1 VPRTVVCISR
11 LLGAQGEQIG
21 RLVAERLGFSHLDE
35 EIVTRAAVRG
45 GLDPGEVADA
55 EQRKS
60 FLRRLLGEL
69 GQEGGAEASG
79 FVYFFPSLVDREE
92 KADAA
97 ALIREAIE
105 ETASEGRVVL
115 VAHAAS
121 YALAGRPEL
130 LRVLVT
136 ASAETRASRLA
147 EGGGLGAKEAART
160 VKDSDAARADYLR
173 RFYEVDAELPTHYD
187 VVVNTDGVGVEEAAA
202 LIAEAAAGSG

>member
-1 VPRTVVCISR
+1 
-11 LLGAQGEQIG
+11 
-21 RLVAERLGFSHLDE
+21 
-35 EIVTRAAVRG
+35 VTRAAVKG
-45 GLDPGEVADA
+45 GLDPSEVADA

-79 FVYFFPSLVDREE
+79 FVYFFPSLVEREE
-92 KADAA
+92 KAGAL

-105 ETASEGRVVL
+105 ETAGAGKVVL

-121 YALAGRPEL
+121 FALAGRPEL

-136 ASAETRASRLA
+136 ASPETRASRLA
-147 EGGGLGAKEAART
+147 EAGGLGAKEAVKA

-173 RFYEVDAELPTHYD
+173 RFYEVAAELPTDYD
-187 VVVNTDGVGVEEAAA
+187 LVVNTDGVGVEQAAA
-202 LIAEAAAGSG
+202 LISEAAGGSG

>member
-11 LLGAQGEQIG
+11 LLGAQGEEIG
-21 RLVAERLGFSHLDE
+21 RLVAEQLGFSHVDE
-35 EIVTRAAVRG
+35 EIVTRAAIRG
-45 GLDPGEVADA
+45 GLDPHDVADA

-60 FLRRLLGEL
+60 LLRRLLGEL

-79 FVYFFPSLVDREE
+79 FVYFFPSLVEREE
-92 KADAA
+92 RSDAV
-97 ALIREAIE
+97 ALIREAIA
-105 ETASEGRVVL
+105 ETASAGHVVL

-121 YALAGRPEL
+121 YALAGSPEL

-147 EGGGLGAKEAART
+147 EGRGLGAKEAAKT

-187 VVVNTDGVGVEEAAA
+187 VVVNTDDISPEEAAA
-202 LIAEAAAGSG
+202 LIAEAAGSG

>member
-1 VPRTVVCISR
+1 
-11 LLGAQGEQIG
+11 
-21 RLVAERLGFSHLDE
+21 VAERLGFSHLDE
-35 EIVTRAAVRG
+35 EIVTRAAVKG
-45 GLDPGEVADA
+45 GLDPSEVADA

-79 FVYFFPSLVDREE
+79 FVYFFPSLVEREE
-92 KADAA
+92 KADAL

-105 ETASEGRVVL
+105 ETASEGKVVL
-115 VAHAAS
+115 VAHAGS

-147 EGGGLGAKEAART
+147 GGGLGAKNAAKT

-187 VVVNTDGVGVEEAAA
+187 VVVNTDRVGVEEAAA
-202 LIAEAAAGSG
+202 LIAEAAM